1 MTVLASEIISEASKQ
16 LNDVGKVTWT
26 DDSYFEYIT
35 SAQEMI
41 VSIRPDAY
49 SIVTTMQMAAGSKQ
63 DIPSTALRLL
73 DIYRNMGSDGLTPGR
88 AVLPVE
94 RNALDLFA
102 FDWNADTQVSEV
114 KNYMYDEKVPNVFY
128 VDPPSDGTGWLEI
141 AISRVPVKVTQTSD
155 ALSVKDIYRNH
166 VIQWVMYRAYSI
178 EVDSM
183 SSQRRAAVHEQSF
196 YQMMGQKFQRDVLF
210 TGSKEVE
217 NRGSELG

>member
-1 MTVLASEIISEASKQ
+1 MTVLASEIIAEASKQ
-16 LNDVGKVTWT
+16 LNDINKVTWT
-26 DDSYFEYIT
+26 NESYFEYIS

-49 SIVTTMQMAAGSKQ
+49 SVVTTMQMAAGSRQ
-63 DIPSTALRLL
+63 SIPSEALRLL
-73 DIYRNMGSDGLTPGR
+73 DIYRNMGSDGNTPGR

-102 FDWNADTQVSEV
+102 FNWNADTQESEV

-128 VDPPSDGTGWLEI
+128 VDPPSDGTGFLEV
-141 AISRVPVKVTQTSD
+141 AISRVPPKVDQVTD
-155 ALSVKDIYRNH
+155 ALSLKDIYRNH

-178 EVDSM
+178 EVDSV

-196 YQMMGQKFQRDVLF
+196 YQMMGQKFQRDTLF
-210 TGSKEVE
+210 SGSKEIE
-217 NRGSELG
+217 SRGSELG

>member
-1 MTVLASEIISEASKQ
+1 MTVLASEIIAEASKQ
-16 LNDVGKVTWT
+16 LNDINKVTWT
-26 DDSYFEYIT
+26 NESYFEYIS

-49 SIVTTMQMAAGSKQ
+49 SVVTTMQMAVGSRQ
-63 DIPSTALRLL
+63 SIPSEALRLL
-73 DIYRNMGSDGLTPGR
+73 DIFRNMGSDGNTPGR

-102 FDWNADTQVSEV
+102 FNWNADTQESEV

-128 VDPPSDGTGWLEI
+128 VDPPSDGTGHLEV
-141 AISRVPVKVTQTSD
+141 AISRVPPKVSQVTD
-155 ALSVKDIYRNH
+155 VLSLKDIYRNH

-178 EVDSM
+178 EVDSV

-196 YQMMGQKFQRDVLF
+196 YQMMGQKFQRDTLF
-210 TGSKEVE
+210 SGSKEIE
-217 NRGSELG
+217 SRGSELG